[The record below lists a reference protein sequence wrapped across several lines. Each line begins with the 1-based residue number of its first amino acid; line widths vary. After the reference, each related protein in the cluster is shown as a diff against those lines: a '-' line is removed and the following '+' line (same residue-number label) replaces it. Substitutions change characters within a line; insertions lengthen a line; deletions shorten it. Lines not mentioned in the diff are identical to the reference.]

1 MSGAGISITGLTVG
15 YGGPPVLDN
24 VDLNVRAG
32 GTTAVL
38 GPSGSGKTTLLR
50 AIAGFIRPEQGRIEV
65 RGQVLTDGP
74 VLVAPERRGIG
85 YVRQDG
91 ALFPHLDVTGNITFG
106 LPRAERRRA
115 AQVEPLLELVGLS
128 PKLARRR
135 PDELSGGQQQRVA
148 LARALAREPSV
159 VLLDEP
165 FSSLDTGLRA
175 ATREATLAAL
185 AERGATTVLVTHDQ
199 AEALSFADQVA
210 VMFDGQFAQID
221 SPSGV
226 YGKPAT
232 PEVGRF
238 LGEAMLISGQA
249 AGRTVDCALG
259 RLDLAEPATGDVTV
273 MVRPEQLVLR
283 EPRGPAARV
292 VSVTF
297 RGPHAMVHLD
307 LSDRATRL
315 VVQVPGDQVPRP
327 GDEVGIAVPTPV
339 QSFPSPVLTWT
350 RRRADGADQPGDGQR
365 LNSEHG

>member
-1 MSGAGISITGLTVG
+1 MSGARVEEPTPGITITELTVG
-15 YGGPPVLDN
+15 YGGPPVLDK
-24 VDLNVRAG
+24 VDLHVRAG

-50 AIAGFIRPEQGRIEV
+50 AIAGFIRPDHGRIEV
-65 RGQVLTDGP
+65 RGEVLTDGP

-115 AQVEPLLELVGLS
+115 ARVGALLELVGLS
-128 PKLARRR
+128 PSLARRR

-175 ATREATLAAL
+175 ATREATHAAL
-185 AERGATTVLVTHDQ
+185 AHRGATTVLVTHDQ
-199 AEALSFADQVA
+199 TEALSFADQVA
-210 VMFDGQFAQID
+210 VMFDGRFAQVD
-221 SPSGV
+221 SPTGV
-226 YGKPAT
+226 YGRPVT

-238 LGEAMLISGQA
+238 LGDAMLLPGHA

-259 RLDLAEPATGDVTV
+259 RLDLAEPATGDVMV

-283 EPRGPAARV
+283 EPGGLTARV
-292 VSVTF
+292 VSVTYH
-297 RGPHAMVHLD
+297 GPQAMVHLD
-307 LSDRATRL
+307 LADSTTRL
-315 VVQVPGDQVPRP
+315 VVRVPGDQLPHP
-327 GDEVGIAVPTPV
+327 DDKVGIAVPTPV
-339 QSFPSPVLTWT
+339 QAFPPRS
-350 RRRADGADQPGDGQR
+350 
-365 LNSEHG
+365 

>member
-1 MSGAGISITGLTVG
+1 MSGAGISVTGLTVG
-15 YGGPPVLDN
+15 YGGPPVLDQ
-24 VDLNVRAG
+24 VDLRVRAG
-32 GTTAVL
+32 GVTAVL

-50 AIAGFIRPEQGRIEV
+50 AIAGFIRPDRGRIEV
-65 RGQVLTDGP
+65 RGEVLTDGP
-74 VLVAPERRGIG
+74 ALVAPERRGIG

-128 PKLARRR
+128 PDLARRR

-165 FSSLDTGLRA
+165 FSSLDTALRA
-175 ATREATLAAL
+175 ATREATRAAL

-210 VMFDGQFAQID
+210 VMFDGRFAQVD
-221 SPSGV
+221 SPAGV
-226 YGKPAT
+226 YAAPAT

-238 LGEAMLISGQA
+238 LGDAMLLRGQA
-249 AGRTVDCALG
+249 DGRTVHCCLG
-259 RLDLAEPATGDVTV
+259 QLDLAEPANGDVQV

-283 EPRGPAARV
+283 EPSGTTASV
-292 VSVTF
+292 VSVTYH
-297 RGPHAMVHLD
+297 GADAMVRLD
-307 LSDRATRL
+307 LAGQTAHL
-315 VVQVPGDQVPRP
+315 VARVPGDRTPRP
-327 GDEVGIAVPTPV
+327 GDEVGVAVPAPV
-339 QSFPSPVLTWT
+339 RAFP
-350 RRRADGADQPGDGQR
+350 QR
-365 LNSEHG
+365 

>member
-15 YGGPPVLDN
+15 YGGPPVLDH
-24 VDLNVRAG
+24 VDLQVRAG
-32 GTTAVL
+32 GMTAVL

-50 AIAGFIRPEQGRIEV
+50 AIAGFIRPDHGRIEV
-65 RGQVLTDGP
+65 RGEVLTDGP
-74 VLVAPERRGIG
+74 ALVAPERRGIG

-128 PKLARRR
+128 PSLARRR

-165 FSSLDTGLRA
+165 FSSLDTALRA
-175 ATREATLAAL
+175 ATREATRAAL
-185 AERGATTVLVTHDQ
+185 AARGATTVLVTHDQ

-210 VMFDGQFAQID
+210 VMFDGRFAQID
-221 SPSGV
+221 SPAGV
-226 YGKPAT
+226 YGAPAT

-238 LGEAMLISGQA
+238 LGDAMLLRGQA
-249 AGRTVDCALG
+249 AGRTVHCCLG
-259 RLDLAEPATGDVTV
+259 QLDLAEPATGDVLV

-283 EPRGPAARV
+283 EPSGTTASVLSVTYQGADAMVRLDLADQTRV
-292 VSVTF
+292 VA
-297 RGPHAMVHLD
+297 R
-307 LSDRATRL
+307 
-315 VVQVPGDQVPRP
+315 VPGDRVPRP
-327 GDEVGIAVPTPV
+327 GDEVGIAVPAPV
-339 QSFPSPVLTWT
+339 RSFP
-350 RRRADGADQPGDGQR
+350 Q
-365 LNSEHG
+365 H